1 MESKNSEIIIAVIA
15 ASLLLV
21 IFAGFIISFVFFY
34 NKKKSVHLQQLKD
47 QQKRIEN
54 EAFRSEMEIRE
65 NTLRHIAE
73 EIHDNVGQ
81 VMLLAKLNLNKY
93 LMTKPASEI
102 EETRDLI
109 GEAIHE
115 LRGLTKILHVDQVN
129 SMSLETVIER
139 ELQRLKKA
147 GLVETSFSVEGNI
160 KQIEPSKKLI
170 LFRMFQEILQN
181 IMKHSRCSKVNIFVI
196 YKIDA
201 LILNIEDD
209 GVGFNSD
216 EKVNDNNQ
224 DKGSGLLN
232 LQNRANVLQAELSI
246 NSIPNNGTKVGIKI
260 PLMKNKIF

>member
-1 MESKNSEIIIAVIA
+1 MDSKSSEIIIAVIA
-15 ASLLLV
+15 SSLLLI

-34 NKKKSVHLQQLKD
+34 NKKKSIHLQQLKD

-81 VMLLAKLNLNKY
+81 IMLLAKMNLNKY
-93 LMTKPASEI
+93 LMSKPVSEI
-102 EETRDLI
+102 EDTRDLI
-109 GEAIHE
+109 GEAIQE

-129 SMSLETVIER
+129 SMSLVTVVER
-139 ELQRLKKA
+139 ELERLKKA

-160 KQIEPSKKLI
+160 PEIEPAKKLI

-181 IMKHSRCSKVNIFVI
+181 IMKHAKCSKVYILLV
-196 YKIDA
+196 YKTDA

-209 GVGFNSD
+209 GVGFNSV
-216 EKVNDNNQ
+216 EIENGNNQ
-224 DKGSGLLN
+224 DKGCGLLN
-232 LQNRANVLQAELSI
+232 LHNRANVLKADLSI
-246 NSIPNNGTKVGIKI
+246 NSIPDNGTKVCIKI
-260 PLMKNKIF
+260 PLNAK